1 MSSKNLYEIRC
12 FYFTNQLSQPVNLQG
27 SYDFYVFKAQ
37 SNFLN
42 LQSVKQLNI
51 YSVLYIYFTSL
62 FCKFMI
68 SNVRKPIFF
77 WNPIHFHRK
86 FCWITSYFA
95 VISCLS
101 VLIREFFPIFITFMI
116 IPIYIFQICNE
127 YEMIFSPETE
137 FFLENLIFFHRQTCF
152 IANIF
157 VKSTA
162 VKPLPWFYCYTVL

>member
-1 MSSKNLYEIRC
+1 MRC

-86 FCWITSYFA
+86 FCWITCYFA

-127 YEMIFSPETE
+127 YAMIFSLETE
-137 FFLENLIFFHRQTCF
+137 FFLEFSFFVT
-152 IANIF
+152 ANPVSLEIYLYGQGQY
-157 VKSTA
+157 A
-162 VKPLPWFYCYTVL
+162 CRL

>member
-1 MSSKNLYEIRC
+1 MRC

-51 YSVLYIYFTSL
+51 YRVLYIYFTSL

-86 FCWITSYFA
+86 FWWITLFTA
-95 VISCLS
+95 LISCLT
-101 VLIREFFPIFITFMI
+101 VLKREFFSNFLHLYDHSHSHFL
-116 IPIYIFQICNE
+116 ICNE
-127 YEMIFSPETE
+127 YAMIFSPESVIFLKNSDFFTTKHVSLD
-137 FFLENLIFFHRQTCF
+137 FFLCGQSQYAHTLNFFNCAWIFLIKHG
-152 IANIF
+152 
-157 VKSTA
+157 
-162 VKPLPWFYCYTVL
+162 